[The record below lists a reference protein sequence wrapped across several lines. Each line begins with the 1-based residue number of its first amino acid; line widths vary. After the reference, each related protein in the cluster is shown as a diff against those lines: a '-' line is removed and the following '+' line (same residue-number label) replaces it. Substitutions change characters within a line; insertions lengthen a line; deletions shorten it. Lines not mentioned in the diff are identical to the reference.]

1 MISYAYIDNI
11 LHVSL
16 TKKVTLEDI
25 IEFIHDFKNLENMP
39 ENLRIFYDLTEAN
52 LVLHL
57 DDISK
62 LSKLAEAATGK
73 FKAVRTA
80 FYVTDPKV
88 TAYTMLFSWLP
99 ENSVTQ
105 RENFSTREAAIKW
118 LIADE

>member
-16 TKKVTLEDI
+16 TKKVTLKDL

-39 ENLRIFYDLTEAN
+39 EKLRIFYDLTEAE

-99 ENSVTQ
+99 EDSLTK
-105 RENFSTREAAIKW
+105 RENFSTREAAMEW
-118 LIADE
+118 LTADE

>member
-16 TKKVTLEDI
+16 TKKVTLEDLV
-25 IEFIHDFKNLENMP
+25 EFIHDFKNLENMP
-39 ENLRIFYDLTEAN
+39 ENLRIFYDLTEAD
-52 LVLHL
+52 LILHL

-73 FKAVRTA
+73 FKAVKTA

-99 ENSVTQ
+99 ENPITQ
-105 RENFSTREAAIKW
+105 RENFSTREAAMEW
-118 LIADE
+118 LIGEK

>member
-16 TKKVTLEDI
+16 TKQVTLEDLV
-25 IEFIHDFKNLENMP
+25 EFIHDFKNLDNMP
-39 ENLRIFYDLTEAN
+39 DNLRIFYDLTEAD
-52 LVLHL
+52 LILHL

-99 ENSVTQ
+99 EDSFTQ
-105 RENFSTREAAIKW
+105 RENFSTREAAMEW
-118 LIADE
+118 LTADE

>member
-11 LHVSL
+11 LHVSM
-16 TKKVTLEDI
+16 TKKVTLKDL
-25 IEFIHDFKNLENMP
+25 IEFIHEFKNLENMP
-39 ENLRIFYDLTEAN
+39 ENLRIFYDLTEAD

-80 FYVTDPKV
+80 FYVTDPKI

-99 ENSVTQ
+99 EDSFTQ
-105 RENFSTREAAIKW
+105 RENFSTREAAMEW
-118 LIADE
+118 LTADE